1 MEAPS
6 NRESKGLTGIGCHL
20 IPDYS
25 ISFDHILNINA
36 GSESSSKR
44 WWRKQQWRNLC
55 SLGAR
60 ARAKHCFHP
69 ISHSPP
75 QQPCY
80 SCATPTAVAGWEE
93 QSPERNEAVYVE
105 FSLKWGRVFC
115 ASWCPLYMYPYQVK
129 IEPSPHSFPPLD
141 FSKELQTCMV
151 FFAVAYCSVNN
162 RSQRLQ

>member
-20 IPDYS
+20 LSDYS

-80 SCATPTAVAGWEE
+80 SCATPTAVVGWEE
-93 QSPERNEAVYVE
+93 QSRSGTRQSMLSFVKMRSGFLCQLMSILYV
-105 FSLKWGRVFC
+105 SL
-115 ASWCPLYMYPYQVK
+115 
-129 IEPSPHSFPPLD
+129 PSQNRTITSLFPSFLD
-141 FSKELQTCMV
+141 FSKENTNYSCKHAC
-151 FFAVAYCSVNN
+151 FFCS
-162 RSQRLQ
+162 RLL